1 MADEGMMVRL
11 QGDTKR
17 IVHHML
23 ARRSLSSC
31 PLSVGA
37 SCALVT
43 EHPQYDR
50 RKTSMGNTKEV
61 RFRTA
66 PVVILFLALAF
77 ILGSC
82 SSSKNVAKNSADT
95 VSAVVKPTDP
105 FAGLD
110 ETAEIDPAI
119 LEERLEAARQEW
131 LRALAA
137 EQRKDKNEVVKRFEN
152 AIDILNRLIYYPNTS
167 ENKDFQELSRS
178 VIEDYEKFVSDI
190 DVLPPNASIFAFRQ
204 KFNEEIAKIDIRKL
218 NIPKPPDIKTTQV
231 PLTMNAAVEQSIAYF
246 MQGNGRTYM
255 TKWLGRSGKFFPMM
269 RRIFKEEGTPEEL
282 IYLSMVESGL
292 NTTVVSRAQAVGL
305 WQFIQGTGA
314 AYGLK
319 VNWWLDHRRDPEK
332 ATRAAA
338 KHLKDL
344 YRAMGDWHLALSCYN
359 CSMTRI
365 KRCMAETDDSTYWG
379 IRPCLP
385 KETQNYVPLYIAAT
399 IIAMDPA
406 RYGFTEINYDK
417 PLEFDT
423 VRVFEAV
430 DINAIGMAAGVSGL
444 EIKNLNPELLQPST
458 PPKEMIAESGYVVRV
473 PVGQRDKFYAEF
485 PKLTP
490 EEKRPWLV
498 HSVARG
504 ESLRSIARTYGIT
517 SAQLA
522 DYNNLSANERV
533 RSGMK
538 LRVPMSVMAPGAAV
552 SDDDIA
558 SKESNVTAP
567 TPKKSSKIT
576 HRVKKGET
584 VNSIADRYGV
594 RAADVRN
601 WNNLSYRKKL
611 KKGQSLAI
619 YVERNKPAQNVAAK
633 SDGKTHKVQRGETLG
648 KIADEY
654 GVSVADL
661 KAWNGKKVSKGV
673 KSGQVIKIAAP
684 ENLAATTT
692 STESEG
698 KARTH
703 KVRPGE
709 TMTSI
714 AKSYGT
720 TAEKLAEW
728 NGGKDASTLQ
738 AGDVLKVYGD
748 NKTPALGDS
757 DNSTKAAKKTYHKVR
772 KGETLFSIAD
782 KYNVQV
788 SSLKE
793 ANDLTSN
800 KIAAGKRLVIPVE

>member
-1 MADEGMMVRL
+1 
-11 QGDTKR
+11 
-17 IVHHML
+17 
-23 ARRSLSSC
+23 
-31 PLSVGA
+31 
-37 SCALVT
+37 
-43 EHPQYDR
+43 
-50 RKTSMGNTKEV
+50 MGNPTKAGV
-61 RFRTA
+61 RFTPLVFVFFA
-66 PVVILFLALAF
+66 LAL
-77 ILGSC
+77 ILNSC
-82 SSSKNVAKNSADT
+82 SSTKNVAKSETDT
-95 VSAVVKPTDP
+95 TATIQIKPTDP

-110 ETAEIDPAI
+110 EAEDIDPAV
-119 LEERLEAARQEW
+119 LQERLEAARQEW

-137 EQRKDKNEVVKRFEN
+137 EGRKDKTEVVKRFEN
-152 AIDILNRLIYYPNTS
+152 AIDILNRLIYYPNVS
-167 ENKDFQELSRS
+167 EEKDFQELSRS

-218 NIPKPPDIKTTQV
+218 NIPKAPDVSKTQV
-231 PLTMNAAVEQSIAYF
+231 PLPMNAAVEQSIAYF
-246 MQGNGRTYM
+246 MQGNGRNYM

-269 RRIFKEEGTPEEL
+269 KRIFKEEGTPEEL

-379 IRPCLP
+379 IRPCIP

-399 IIAMDPA
+399 VIAMDPA
-406 RYGFTEINYDK
+406 RYGFTNIIYDK
-417 PLEFDT
+417 PIESDT
-423 VRVFEAV
+423 VRVYEAV
-430 DINAIGMAAGVSGL
+430 DLNAIGAASGVSGL
-444 EIKNLNPELLQPST
+444 EIKSLNPELLQPST
-458 PPKEMIAESGYVVRV
+458 PPKELIGANGYVVRV
-473 PVGQRDKFYAEF
+473 PVGQRERFYAEF
-485 PKLTP
+485 SKLTP

-498 HSVARG
+498 HNVTRG

-517 SAQLA
+517 SDQLA
-522 DYNNLSANERV
+522 DYNNLSSNERV

-552 SDDDIA
+552 ADGDNA

-567 TPKKSSKIT
+567 APKKSSKLT

-584 VNSIADRYGV
+584 VNSIAARYGV
-594 RAADVRN
+594 RSADVRN
-601 WNNLSYRKKL
+601 WNNLSYRKGL

-619 YVERNKPAQNVAAK
+619 YVERNKPAANVASA
-633 SDGKTHKVQRGETLG
+633 SDGKTHKVKRGETLG

-654 GVSVADL
+654 SVSVADL
-661 KAWNGKKVSKGV
+661 KSWNGSKVSKGV
-673 KSGQVIKIAAP
+673 KSGQTIRISAP
-684 ENLAATTT
+684 ENIAKATT
-692 STESEG
+692 EQEG
-698 KARTH
+698 QARTH

-720 TAEKLAEW
+720 TTEKLAEW
-728 NGGKDASTLQ
+728 NSGKNASTLQ
-738 AGDVLKVYGD
+738 AGDVLKVYGE
-748 NKTPALGDS
+748 NKTRSLGDS
-757 DNSTKAAKKTYHKVR
+757 DKSATTAKTTSHKVR
-772 KGETLFSIAD
+772 KGDTLFSIAD
-782 KYNVQV
+782 KYNITVTD
-788 SSLKE
+788 LKE
-793 ANDLTSN
+793 ANSISGN
-800 KIAAGKRLVIPVE
+800 KITVGSKLVIPTE